1 MKDPVDF
8 CAMHRRK
15 YVAIPDGSVA
25 AYRFPFSMGAGS
37 IIFKQESPYYEHFYP
52 QLKPWVDYV
61 PFKRDASDIAEA
73 EAAAQLRSLF
83 LVITHAAL

>member
-1 MKDPVDF
+1 
-8 CAMHRRK
+8 
-15 YVAIPDGSVA
+15 
-25 AYRFPFSMGAGS
+25 MGAGS